1 MVVLAV
7 GPGPDPE
14 LGVAVAHLLFAERA
28 FDAAGNRVPEPD
40 DGSEKQDG
48 KGEKQCVY
56 HESTP

>member
-1 MVVLAV
+1 MAILAV
-7 GPGPDPE
+7 GKRPNPE

-28 FDAAGNRVPEPD
+28 FDATGDCIPKPD
-40 DGSEKQDG
+40 DGSEKQNG

>member
-7 GPGPDPE
+7 GPAPEPE
-14 LGVAVAHLLFAERA
+14 LGVAVAHLLFAQRA
-28 FDAAGNRVPEPD
+28 FDATGDSIPKPH